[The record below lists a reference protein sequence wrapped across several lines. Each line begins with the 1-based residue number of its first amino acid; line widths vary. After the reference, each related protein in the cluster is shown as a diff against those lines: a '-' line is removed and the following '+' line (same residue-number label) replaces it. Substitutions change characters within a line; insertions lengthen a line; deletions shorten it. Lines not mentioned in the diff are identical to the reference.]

1 MDYDEFEIFSKM
13 NLNGAEN
20 VNTDGRTYRP
30 CFAKLGFR
38 LLYKFFRTLYI
49 CAESGV
55 LWFASNNATRV
66 ILTLRAFRTPRRYQR
81 LKRSIRSR
89 LIDGSQPEHPR
100 CRHRGCS
107 GLPKFLLLA
116 VILPFG
122 SFERMRSQEL
132 KCSLARI

>member
-1 MDYDEFEIFSKM
+1 MWVLADCGGFKYFLKM

-30 CFAKLGFR
+30 SFAKLGFR

-66 ILTLRAFRTPRRYQR
+66 ILTLRAFRTPRRSRR

-100 CRHRGCS
+100 CRHRGCFGFDRVTEVLVAS
-107 GLPKFLLLA
+107 RGLRR
-116 VILPFG
+116 G
-122 SFERMRSQEL
+122 HS
-132 KCSLARI
+132 